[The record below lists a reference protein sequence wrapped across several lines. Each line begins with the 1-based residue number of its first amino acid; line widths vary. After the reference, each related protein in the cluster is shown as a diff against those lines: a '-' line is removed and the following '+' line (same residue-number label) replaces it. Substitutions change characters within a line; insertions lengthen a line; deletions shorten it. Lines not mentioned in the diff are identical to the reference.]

1 MKLFISIS
9 LVLGLL
15 MASLGIWLLTTD
27 SARKDAERIAALP
40 RGTPGG
46 LSTVANDTVVLVEG
60 RLVPRVTVGPQ
71 GFVAYHRE
79 SFRRTEDSGPGKGR
93 EAWTRVETMTPEI
106 AIEGGGETVTV
117 ANRNYRLE
125 AWPHTWRSDPVPR
138 NLTLLPSTE
147 RILGFKAG
155 DIITIEGTVR
165 RASGSSG
172 APRLDAV
179 AVRGGD
185 AVAYVQAARD
195 GIGVFRVVGY
205 LFTGLGL
212 LFVGA
217 GVLGLRW
224 ARRPQVPLPP
234 SEDD

>member
-1 MKLFISIS
+1 
-9 LVLGLL
+9 

-27 SARKDAERIAALP
+27 SARGEAERIAALP
-40 RGTPGG
+40 RSTPGG
-46 LSTVANDTVVLVEG
+46 LSTVANDTVLLVEG

-79 SFRRTEDSGPGKGR
+79 SFRRIGDSGSGKGR
-93 EAWTRVETMTPEI
+93 EEWTRVETVTPEI
-106 AIEGGGETVTV
+106 AIEGGGGTVSV
-117 ANRNYRLE
+117 ANRNYRFE

-138 NLTLLPSTE
+138 NLPLWLSTE

-155 DIITIEGTVR
+155 DLITIEGAVR
-165 RASGSSG
+165 RASGGSE

-185 AVAYVQAARD
+185 AAAYVQAARA
-195 GIGVFRVVGY
+195 GVGVFKVVGY
-205 LFTGLGL
+205 IFTGLGV
-212 LFVGA
+212 FFTGA

-224 ARRPQVPLPP
+224 ARRPRVPLPP
-234 SEDD
+234 IEDD